1 MDDHK
6 IQERQASVMDR
17 DERMLR
23 PTLDELQRNLMK
35 VLNTLDGNDT
45 TFMNRDTLTPNDET
59 QGIHT
64 TQNRGLQE
72 AMLGIRSPHLELR
85 SGQREAV
92 PCRKQTSVID
102 DIANRRVLARQES
115 VSSLDSNKIRKNVRR
130 ASRKRPSSQLPL
142 KTEIN
147 LETPIIS
154 RDDTR
159 SVFIQ

>member
-1 MDDHK
+1 
-6 IQERQASVMDR
+6 MDR

-72 AMLGIRSPHLELR
+72 TMLGIRSPQLELR

-92 PCRKQTSVID
+92 PCRKQSVID

-159 SVFIQ
+159 SVFSQ